1 MGLFGKKE
9 KKTGDESA
17 VVPARQTEDILPDTQ
32 QYDDRS
38 IQDTAL
44 LQSGIGL
51 IGQGLDLANNI
62 VNVYQR
68 SLEIDRDIQMIHAT
82 KDVELKKLAA
92 QYELCKE
99 VIQGTFGQR
108 EKGLQAHYQVLER
121 ALESNDREM
130 IVASLKGISSI
141 VVTNPLESFSNF
153 IEAWN
158 NKDKPLELDF

>member
-68 SLEIDRDIQMIHAT
+68 M
-82 KDVELKKLAA
+82 
-92 QYELCKE
+92 
-99 VIQGTFGQR
+99 
-108 EKGLQAHYQVLER
+108 
-121 ALESNDREM
+121 
-130 IVASLKGISSI
+130 
-141 VVTNPLESFSNF
+141 
-153 IEAWN
+153 
-158 NKDKPLELDF
+158 

>member
-1 MGLFGKKE
+1 MSIKE
-9 KKTGDESA
+9 
-17 VVPARQTEDILPDTQ
+17 
-32 QYDDRS
+32 
-38 IQDTAL
+38 
-44 LQSGIGL
+44 
-51 IGQGLDLANNI
+51 
-62 VNVYQR
+62 
-68 SLEIDRDIQMIHAT
+68 
-82 KDVELKKLAA
+82 
-92 QYELCKE
+92 CKE